1 MKAQRPIIADDDHQ
15 VIPFRRR
22 GTPECPTLGT
32 RQRLAAGDLARYK
45 QGGEPDDFRHRM
57 WANLAAFA
65 FTAILTAVGIWLA
78 SSIADLRKSQDCLL
92 IGRRDC
98 AHFAMPSN

>member
-15 VIPFRRR
+15 VIPFPRR
-22 GTPECPTLGT
+22 GTTRCPTLGT
-32 RQRLAAGDLARYK
+32 RQPRSASDLARDERD
-45 QGGEPDDFRHRM
+45 GAPDDFRHRM

-65 FTAILTAVGIWLA
+65 FTAILTATGIWLA
-78 SSIADLRKSQDCLL
+78 SNIADLRKSQDCLL

-98 AHFAMPSN
+98 ASYTTPPG

>member
-22 GTPECPTLGT
+22 GATGFSTRGT
-32 RQRLAAGDLARYK
+32 RSPPANDLAHYES
-45 QGGEPDDFRHRM
+45 GAEHDDFRHRM

-78 SSIADLRKSQDCLL
+78 SSLADLRKTQDCLL
-92 IGRRDC
+92 IGRGDC
-98 AHFAMPSN
+98 APIATPAR

>member
-22 GTPECPTLGT
+22 GTTGHPTPGT
-32 RQRLAAGDLARYK
+32 RPSPANDRARYEP
-45 QGGEPDDFRHRM
+45 GAEPDDFRHRM
-57 WANLAAFA
+57 WANLAAFT

-78 SSIADLRKSQDCLL
+78 SNIADLRKSQDCLL
-92 IGRRDC
+92 IGRSNC
-98 AHFAMPSN
+98 APIATPAH

>member
-15 VIPFRRR
+15 VIPFRPRGARR
-22 GTPECPTLGT
+22 GLDAGNSRASVGQRSGTLGD
-32 RQRLAAGDLARYK
+32 RDS
-45 QGGEPDDFRHRM
+45 EPDDFRHRM

-78 SSIADLRKSQDCLL
+78 SNIADLRK
-92 IGRRDC
+92 GRRIAC
-98 AHFAMPSN
+98 

>member
-22 GTPECPTLGT
+22 GTPGCPSLGT
-32 RQRLAAGDLARYK
+32 PSLAANYDRDGDPN
-45 QGGEPDDFRHRM
+45 EFRHRM

-78 SSIADLRKSQDCLL
+78 SSIADLRKTQDCLL

>member
-15 VIPFRRR
+15 VIPFPKGGARSY
-22 GTPECPTLGT
+22 PALGT
-32 RQRLAAGDLARYK
+32 HTAPSTDRARNEHD
-45 QGGEPDDFRHRM
+45 GEPDDFRHRM

-65 FTAILTAVGIWLA
+65 FTAFLTAVGIWLA
-78 SSIADLRKSQDCLL
+78 SNIADLRKSQDCLL

-98 AHFAMPSN
+98 AHFTMPPA